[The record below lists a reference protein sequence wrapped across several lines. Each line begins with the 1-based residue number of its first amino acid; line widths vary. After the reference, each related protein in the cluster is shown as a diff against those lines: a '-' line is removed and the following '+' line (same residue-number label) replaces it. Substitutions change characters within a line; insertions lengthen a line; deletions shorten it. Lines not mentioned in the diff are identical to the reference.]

1 MATSSLNVKGID
13 RSRRVLVA
21 VCDLADQATV
31 HPVREV
37 TRRSSLDDMV
47 EQAEPDVIVTEPG
60 KTQNT

>member
-1 MATSSLNVKGID
+1 MAV
-13 RSRRVLVA
+13 R
-21 VCDLADQATV
+21 DLSHQATV
-31 HPVREV
+31 DPVGEV